1 MNFHLLYTDMLDM
14 TIEMVKDKA
23 RDKICADAHPQKS
36 ITGYLFQSRY
46 IAGKNL
52 CISHL
57 QELVQGA

>member
-1 MNFHLLYTDMLDM
+1 MLDM